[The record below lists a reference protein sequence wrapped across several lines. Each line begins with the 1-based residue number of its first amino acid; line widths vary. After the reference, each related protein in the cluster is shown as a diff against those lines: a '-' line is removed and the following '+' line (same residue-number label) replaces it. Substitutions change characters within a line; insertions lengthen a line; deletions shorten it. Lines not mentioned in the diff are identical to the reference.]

1 VQRSVAKQSQDLA
14 IASFRFA
21 TFAMT
26 DYGSF
31 ISCNTP
37 SIYTIEQISPR
48 FMIKNQKV
56 RVLNNPKLDS
66 AESKIQNFLR
76 RVMSWVVV
84 VALACLWVMLD
95 VTPAMAI
102 GQLNA
107 MNYNNANLENRDFSN
122 ADLVGI
128 NFVAAEMRGINL
140 QGANLSNAM
149 LTKGVMLKANLEGA
163 NLTAALV
170 DRVALDGAN
179 LKNANFTDATLT
191 RSRLFDT
198 DITGA
203 DFSNA
208 LIDTYQMK
216 LLCDRASGTNPVTGV
231 DTRDSLGCR

>member
-1 VQRSVAKQSQDLA
+1 MSSVKNSQ
-14 IASFRFA
+14 
-21 TFAMT
+21 T
-26 DYGSF
+26 G
-31 ISCNTP
+31 
-37 SIYTIEQISPR
+37 
-48 FMIKNQKV
+48 
-56 RVLNNPKLDS
+56 VLNHPQLHRLDG
-66 AESKIQNFLR
+66 AIKKHCR
-76 RVMSWVVV
+76 RIFSWVVII
-84 VALACLWVMLD
+84 ALACFWVILD
-95 VTPAMAI
+95 ATPAMAI

-107 MNYNNANLENRDFSN
+107 MNYNNANLENRDFSH

-128 NFVAAEMRGINL
+128 NFVAAEMRGINFE
-140 QGANLSNAM
+140 GANLTNAM

-191 RSRLFDT
+191 RSRLFDA

-231 DTRDSLGCR
+231 DTRDSLECR